1 MVIIR
6 LPFLWLSSLTN
17 VFMGTAEQPISSV
30 PSSRPTNQPSYTFD
44 ELYNLQ
50 VNLFDNY
57 LYPADITQAK
67 SINSTLLA
75 EDVQGRLDITR
86 TFDGRELN
94 TEYLFGLFA
103 NLAANPNSISLLGI
117 PISYEI
123 LHFTANEYI
132 TSAATRFMF
141 NFTSLGLIVPIEV
154 DSWNTWNEAGQVTQ
168 YDGSFRYWQWTV
180 DHIIAS
186 RYSLNSIFAF
196 TIHLIP
202 TVPLYSTP
210 PRLLRWLKSSLK
222 HWRAVF
228 VRQQQRTATVRI
240 HSTAI

>member
-1 MVIIR
+1 
-6 LPFLWLSSLTN
+6 
-17 VFMGTAEQPISSV
+17 MGTAEQLISSV
-30 PSSRPTNQPSYTFD
+30 PSSSPINQPSYTFD

-50 VNLFDNY
+50 VNFFDNY

-103 NLAANPNSISLLGI
+103 NLAANPNSVSLLGI

-180 DHIIAS
+180 DYIIAS
-186 RYSLNSIFAF
+186 RYSLNSVSTF
-196 TIHLIP
+196 TIHLNP
-202 TVPLYSTP
+202 TVPPYSTP
-210 PRLLRWLKSSLK
+210 LRLMRRLKSSLK
-222 HWRAVF
+222 HWQAVF
-228 VRQQQRTATVRI
+228 VKQQQLIVMVRI

>member
-6 LPFLWLSSLTN
+6 PPLLWLSSLTN

-30 PSSRPTNQPSYTFD
+30 PSPSPTNQPSYTFD
-44 ELYNLQ
+44 ELYKLQ

-67 SINSTLLA
+67 AINSTLLA

-103 NLAANPNSISLLGI
+103 NLADNPNSISLLGI

-141 NFTSLGLIVPIEV
+141 NFTSLGLIVPIEI

-168 YDGSFRYWQWTV
+168 YDASFRYWQWTV
-180 DHIIAS
+180 DYIIAL
-186 RYSLNSIFAF
+186 RYSLNSVSEF
-196 TIHLIP
+196 TIHLSP
-202 TVPLYSTP
+202 AVPPYSTP
-210 PRLLRWLKSSLK
+210 LRLTRWLKSSRK
-222 HWRAVF
+222 HWRAIF
-228 VRQQQRTATVRI
+228 VKQQQHTATVRI
-240 HSTAI
+240 YSTAI